1 MIFETFRIA
10 INGLKTNK
18 LRTFLSMLGI
28 IIGVGAVIAIVSIG
42 SSAQEEV
49 TAQISSLGSDLLWV
63 TPGFSAGRAT
73 RMESDP
79 RENFTLDIIPYIDDY
94 SPGVTN
100 VVPEVSSSVQLKKGD
115 NTLNSTVV
123 GTNEDFTTVNIYNP
137 ARGRFID
144 QDDLKQSRNSIVL
157 GSNVASELFPGN
169 DPIGQ
174 RIRLNYQGRNL
185 NFTIIGVMES
195 KGQGVMGNLDRRVY
209 IPVTTFTNKLSKQN
223 FVDLYYAQ
231 FTPGFSSQEARNQ
244 MDYFFFQH
252 LGDENLYNIMSQD
265 QILGVLDQ
273 VTGTLS
279 FMLGGIAGISLL
291 VGGIGIMNIMLV
303 SVTERTK
310 EIGIRKALGAKK
322 RNILGQFLLESLTLS
337 SIGGFIGIGLGYSG
351 TYLATRIGNL
361 PLVLSTEAI
370 FLAFGFSLA
379 IGLFF
384 GIYPA
389 VKAARLDPV
398 DSLSYE

>member
-10 INGLKTNK
+10 INGLRTNK

-42 SSAQEEV
+42 SSAREEV

-63 TPGFSAGRAT
+63 TPGFTAGRAT

-79 RENFTLDIIPYIDDY
+79 RENFTLDIIQYIDDY

-100 VVPEVSSSVQLKKGD
+100 VVPEVSGSVQLRRGD
-115 NTLNSTVV
+115 NTLNSTAV
-123 GTNEDFTTVNIYNP
+123 GTSQNFTVVNIYYP
-137 ARGRFID
+137 ERGRFID
-144 QDDLKQSRNSIVL
+144 QDDLDQSRNSIVL
-157 GSNVASELFPGN
+157 GSNVATELFSDT

-174 RIRLNYQGRNL
+174 RIRLNYQGRNI
-185 NFTIIGVMES
+185 NFTVVGVMEQ

-209 IPVTTFTNKLSKQN
+209 IPVTTFTNKLSRQN

-231 FTPGFSSQEARNQ
+231 FSPGFSSQEARNQ
-244 MDYFFFQH
+244 IDYFFFQH

-279 FMLGGIAGISLL
+279 LMLGGIAGISLL

-303 SVTERTK
+303 SVTERTR

-322 RNILGQFLLESLTLS
+322 RNILGQFLLESLALS
-337 SIGGFIGIGLGYSG
+337 SIGGFIGIGLGYAG
-351 TYLATRIGNL
+351 TYLVTRIGNW
-361 PLVLSTEAI
+361 PLVLSPVAVM
-370 FLAFGFSLA
+370 LAFGFSLA

>member
-1 MIFETFRIA
+1 MILETIRIA
-10 INGLKTNK
+10 LRGLKANK

-42 SSAQEEV
+42 SSAQREV
-49 TAQISSLGSDLLWV
+49 TAQIGSLGSDLIWI

-73 RMESDP
+73 QTQTDP
-79 RENFTLDIIPYIDDY
+79 RENFTLELTEYIDSY

-100 VVPEVSSSVQLKKGD
+100 VVPEVSSSVDLSRGD
-115 NTLNSTVV
+115 RSLQGTAV
-123 GTNEDFTTVNIYNP
+123 GTTPDFTIVNIYNP
-137 ARGRFID
+137 QAGRFLN
-144 QDDLKQSRNSIVL
+144 QADLDEVRNSIIL
-157 GSNVASELFPGN
+157 GSSVAEELFPDQGAL
-169 DPIGQ
+169 GQ
-174 RIRLNYQGRNL
+174 RIRLVHRGRTL
-185 NFTIIGVMES
+185 NFNVIGVMEQ
-195 KGQGVMGNLDRRVY
+195 KGQGIMGNLDRRVY
-209 IPVTTFTNKLSKQN
+209 VPVTTFTRRLSRQDR
-223 FVDLYYAQ
+223 VDLYYAQ
-231 FTPGFSSQEARNQ
+231 FSPGFTSQQARSQ
-244 MDYFFFQH
+244 LDYFFSQY
-252 LGDENLYNIMSQD
+252 LGDEDLYQIMSQD

-273 VTGTLS
+273 VTATLGL
-279 FMLGGIAGISLL
+279 MLGGIAGISLL

-303 SVTERTK
+303 SVTERTR

-322 RNILGQFLLESLTLS
+322 RNIMSQFLIESLSLS

-351 TYLATRIGNL
+351 TYLVTQIGDW
-361 PLVLSTEAI
+361 PLVISPAAVT
-370 FLAFGFSLA
+370 LAFGFSLA

>member
-10 INGLKTNK
+10 LNGLRTNK

-42 SSAQEEV
+42 SSAREEV

-63 TPGFSAGRAT
+63 TPGFTAGRAT

-79 RENFTLDIIPYIDDY
+79 RENFTLDIIQYIDDY

-100 VVPEVSSSVQLKKGD
+100 VVPEVSGSVQLRRGD
-115 NTLNSTVV
+115 NTLNSTAV
-123 GTNEDFTTVNIYNP
+123 GTSQNFTVVNIYYP
-137 ARGRFID
+137 ERGRFID
-144 QDDLKQSRNSIVL
+144 QDDLDQSRNSIVL
-157 GSNVASELFPGN
+157 GSNVATELFSDT

-174 RIRLNYQGRNL
+174 RIRLNYQGRNI
-185 NFTIIGVMES
+185 NFTVVGVMEQ

-209 IPVTTFTNKLSKQN
+209 IPVTTFTNKLSRQN

-231 FTPGFSSQEARNQ
+231 FSPGFSSQEARNQ
-244 MDYFFFQH
+244 IDYFFFQH

-279 FMLGGIAGISLL
+279 LMLGGIAGISLL

-303 SVTERTK
+303 SVTERTR

-322 RNILGQFLLESLTLS
+322 RNILGQFLLESLALS
-337 SIGGFIGIGLGYSG
+337 SIGGFIGIGLGYAG
-351 TYLATRIGNL
+351 TYLVTRIGNW
-361 PLVLSTEAI
+361 PLVLSPVAVM
-370 FLAFGFSLA
+370 LAFGFSLA

-389 VKAARLDPV
+389 VKAAKLDPV

>member
-10 INGLKTNK
+10 LNGLRTNK

-42 SSAQEEV
+42 SSAREEV

-63 TPGFSAGRAT
+63 TPGFTAGRAT

-79 RENFTLDIIPYIDDY
+79 RENFTLDIIQYIDDY

-100 VVPEVSSSVQLKKGD
+100 VVPEVSGSVQLRRGD
-115 NTLNSTVV
+115 NTLNSTAV
-123 GTNEDFTTVNIYNP
+123 GTSQNFTVVNIYYP
-137 ARGRFID
+137 ERGRFID
-144 QDDLKQSRNSIVL
+144 QDDLDQSRNSIVL
-157 GSNVASELFPGN
+157 GSNVATELFSDT

-174 RIRLNYQGRNL
+174 RIRLNYQGRNI
-185 NFTIIGVMES
+185 NFTVVGVMEQ

-209 IPVTTFTNKLSKQN
+209 IPVTTFTNKLSRQN

-231 FTPGFSSQEARNQ
+231 FSPGFSSQEARNQ
-244 MDYFFFQH
+244 IDYFFFQH

-279 FMLGGIAGISLL
+279 LMLGGIAGISLL

-303 SVTERTK
+303 SVTERTR

-322 RNILGQFLLESLTLS
+322 RNILGQFLLESLALS
-337 SIGGFIGIGLGYSG
+337 SIGGFIGIGLGYAG
-351 TYLATRIGNL
+351 TYLVTRIGNW
-361 PLVLSTEAI
+361 PLVLSPVAVM
-370 FLAFGFSLA
+370 LAFGFSLA